1 MTWRNWDNNM
11 SCILHYLKKK
21 SFTPDVSFLRLEMT
35 EGLLHRI
42 AMILVLY
49 CLLVNRYT
57 AHIHKTIDIN
67 IFNINR
73 SIEKKALLYTKYSND
88 KTILNKSNSI
98 ALFFNIIWINIK
110 QRVWYRN
117 NSYGVFLVNKKVHIF
132 HYKMM
137 FILLL

>member
-1 MTWRNWDNNM
+1 M

-21 SFTPDVSFLRLEMT
+21 NSFTPDVSILRLEMT
-35 EGLLHRI
+35 EGLLHHI

-57 AHIHKTIDIN
+57 AHIHKSIDIN

-73 SIEKKALLYTKYSND
+73 SIEKKAILNTKYSND

-98 ALFFNIIWINIK
+98 ALFLISFESI
-110 QRVWYRN
+110 
-117 NSYGVFLVNKKVHIF
+117 
-132 HYKMM
+132 
-137 FILLL
+137 

>member
-1 MTWRNWDNNM
+1 M

-21 SFTPDVSFLRLEMT
+21 SFTPDVSILRLEMT
-35 EGLLHRI
+35 EGLLHHI

-57 AHIHKTIDIN
+57 AHIHKSIDIN

-73 SIEKKALLYTKYSND
+73 SIEKKAILNTKYSND

-98 ALFFNIIWINIK
+98 ALFLISFESI
-110 QRVWYRN
+110 
-117 NSYGVFLVNKKVHIF
+117 
-132 HYKMM
+132 
-137 FILLL
+137 

>member
-1 MTWRNWDNNM
+1 M

-67 IFNINR
+67 IFNINM
-73 SIEKKALLYTKYSND
+73 SIEKKAILYTKYSND

-98 ALFFNIIWINIK
+98 ALFFNII
-110 QRVWYRN
+110 
-117 NSYGVFLVNKKVHIF
+117 
-132 HYKMM
+132 
-137 FILLL
+137 